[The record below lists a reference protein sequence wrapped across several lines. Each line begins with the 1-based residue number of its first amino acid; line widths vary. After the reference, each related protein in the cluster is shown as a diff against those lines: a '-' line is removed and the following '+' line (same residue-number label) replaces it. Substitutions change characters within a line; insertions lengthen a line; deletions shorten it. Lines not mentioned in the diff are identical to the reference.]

1 MANQSPKIHQ
11 PPKTHQPKLRQLGYL
26 CTLADKKHFGN
37 AAKDCHVSQS
47 TLSTGINELETTLG
61 VTLVERS
68 SKGVLL
74 TGIGEEVVK
83 RSRTILAQ
91 VEDLMAACELST
103 GPFHSRLRLGVIPTI
118 APFLLPQLLKK
129 LRQKYPDF
137 QLYIRE
143 DLSAHIIESLQQG
156 QIDLILLALPY
167 PMENLEIMPLFKDNF
182 LLAYPK
188 AHPVGKKQT
197 LKSKDL
203 KNQELLLLEDGHCL
217 RDHALQACK
226 LHSQDVSMPYQATSL
241 NTVVQM
247 VANGIG
253 ITLLPEMALKAHI
266 LRGTNV
272 ETRSFDEEGINR
284 GIGLAWRKH
293 SPREQEFKMLGQL
306 IQEEISTKE

>member
-1 MANQSPKIHQ
+1 MA
-11 PPKTHQPKLRQLGYL
+11 HQPKLRQLSYL
-26 CTLADKKHFGN
+26 CMLADKKHFGN
-37 AAKDCHVSQS
+37 AAKECHVSQS
-47 TLSTGINELETTLG
+47 TLSTGINELETTVG

-68 SKGVLL
+68 NKGVLL
-74 TGIGEEVVK
+74 TSIGEEVVK

-91 VEDLMAACELST
+91 VEDLMAACDLST
-103 GPFHSRLRLGVIPTI
+103 GPFHGRLRLGVIPTI

-129 LRQKYPDF
+129 LRKNYPDF
-137 QLYIRE
+137 QLFIRE
-143 DLSAHIIESLQQG
+143 DLSAHLIEGLQQG
-156 QIDLILLALPY
+156 HLDLILLALPY
-167 PMENLEIMPLFKDNF
+167 PTEHLEVMPLFEDNF

-188 AHPVGKKQT
+188 SHPVGKKAT

-226 LHSQDVSMPYQATSL
+226 LQSQDISMPYQATSL

-253 ITLLPEMALKAHI
+253 MTLLPEMALNAHI

-272 ETRSFDEEGINR
+272 ETRSFDEAGINR
-284 GIGLAWRKH
+284 SIGLVWRKN
-293 SPREQEFKMLGQL
+293 SPREQEFRMLGEI
-306 IQEEISTKE
+306 IQTETAH